1 MSCSLSSRSQGGGG
15 THGWWLRLGRAGAVI
30 SLVLAAAS
38 ATAGPVIEAPA
49 GTVEGAALEG
59 VSVYR
64 GIPFAEAPVGNL
76 RWKPPV
82 GKARWDGVRDATRF
96 GPICHQP
103 EFPNVPANIYYE
115 HLPAMSEDC
124 LSLSIWKPDG
134 AQNLPV
140 FVWIHGGSLLTG
152 AGTFPMYDGA
162 RLARQGMIVVAINYR
177 LGALGFMAHPEL
189 SAESPENISGNYGL
203 LDQIAALRWVERNIA
218 AFGGDPDNVTIAGES
233 AGALSIMNL
242 MTAPPA
248 QGLFDKA
255 IMQSAYMVSQPHL
268 REARHGHTSAESE
281 GLRLADALGAET
293 LSELRAASAAEITK
307 RATALG
313 FRTWITVDDKIIP
326 HQLPESFDRGVQAR
340 VPILAGF
347 NSGEIRSLRMLL
359 PSPQPGR
366 ERYEREIRESYG
378 ELADIYLKIYP
389 ADTIEESLLQAV
401 RDGLY
406 GWTTQR
412 LAMSQTSLGAPAWL
426 YLFDHGYR
434 AADRAG
440 LHAFHGAELPYVF
453 GTIGETGPNWPRIP
467 DTQNERALSDAMLG
481 YWASFAKTGRPVA
494 EGAPDWPH
502 YSSEEPWMVF
512 ADTPRIAKDVLGLRY
527 EINEAVVCRRRA
539 AGDQQWNWNV
549 SIAAPPLPPRVEP
562 CR

>member
-1 MSCSLSSRSQGGGG
+1 MQGSSSNRSTGRGGACGRR
-15 THGWWLRLGRAGAVI
+15 LRLGRV
-30 SLVLAAAS
+30 AAAAGLALAS
-38 ATAGPVIEAPA
+38 TAATAGPVVTTTAGAVSGEA
-49 GTVEGAALEG
+49 LDG

-64 GIPFAEAPVGNL
+64 GIPYAEAPVGEL
-76 RWKPPV
+76 RWKPPAA
-82 GKARWDGVRDATRF
+82 KAAWEGVRDATRF
-96 GPICHQP
+96 GPVCHQP
-103 EFPNVPANIYYE
+103 EFPNVPANIYFE

-134 AQNLPV
+134 AERLPV

-152 AGTFPMYDGA
+152 AGTFPLYDGA
-162 RLARQGMIVVAINYR
+162 RLARQGMIVAAINYR

-189 SAESPENISGNYGL
+189 SAESPDGVSGNYGL
-203 LDQIAALRWVERNIA
+203 LDQIAALRWIERNIA
-218 AFGGDPDNVTIAGES
+218 AFGGDPDNVAIAGES

-268 REARHGHTSAESE
+268 KEMRHGHPSAESE
-281 GLRLADALGAET
+281 GLRLAEALGAG
-293 LSELRAASAAEITK
+293 SIADLRAASAAEITK
-307 RATALG
+307 RATTLG
-313 FRTWITVDDKIIP
+313 FRTWITVDGKIVP
-326 HQLPESFDRGVQAR
+326 YQLPESFDRGAQAR

-359 PSPQPGR
+359 PAPQPGK
-366 ERYEREIRESYG
+366 ERYEREIRERYG
-378 ELADIYLKIYP
+378 ELADLYLRIYP

-412 LAMSQTSLGAPAWL
+412 LAMSQASVGAPAWL

-434 AADRAG
+434 AADRLG

-467 DTQNERALSDAMLG
+467 DTREERALSDAMLG
-481 YWASFAKTGRPVA
+481 YWASFAKSGRPVVD
-494 EGAPDWPH
+494 GAPPWPH
-502 YSSEEPWMVF
+502 YSPKEPWMIF
-512 ADTPRIAKDVLGLRY
+512 AERPRIVNDVLGLRY
-527 EINEAVVCRRRA
+527 ELNEAVVCRRRA
-539 AGDQQWNWNV
+539 AGDLQWNWNV
-549 SIAAPPLPPRVEP
+549 SVAAPPLPPKVEP